1 MDVPAALAAPAA
13 CEARVFHYA
22 GWREAPG
29 QKWSFAASSAGGSSI
44 TVFGAQHSRDPAEPQ
59 FHEIAAAFDKARP
72 TAVFF
77 EGPDRGTATTTEQA
91 IRTQGESGYL
101 RFLAA
106 RAGLKART
114 LEPGPADLMASMNGK
129 FDADAIMLFF
139 TLREAARLRDR
150 EHRNGAALEAAVA
163 TLLGKAAP
171 LAAKAGLK
179 TSIADLPSLEAAAR
193 KHWPAMDWR
202 ALPSDWFTPGKGPA
216 DAKFLPAIN
225 TAVSEARDLHMVRL
239 FTAAAL
245 QGGRVFVVV
254 GRNHVP
260 MIAPALECAMQER
273 DGSAINLRRS
283 GK

>member
-1 MDVPAALAAPAA
+1 
-13 CEARVFHYA
+13 
-22 GWREAPG
+22 
-29 QKWSFAASSAGGSSI
+29 
-44 TVFGAQHSRDPAEPQ
+44 
-59 FHEIAAAFDKARP
+59 
-72 TAVFF
+72 
-77 EGPDRGTATTTEQA
+77 
-91 IRTQGESGYL
+91 
-101 RFLAA
+101 
-106 RAGLKART
+106 
-114 LEPGPADLMASMNGK
+114 MASLNGK

-139 TLREAARLRDR
+139 TLREAAAPSGPRASQRCP
-150 EHRNGAALEAAVA
+150 ALEAAVA

-193 KHWPAMDWR
+193 STGRPWTGAPYPQTGSRPERDR
-202 ALPSDWFTPGKGPA
+202 PRRQ
-216 DAKFLPAIN
+216 FLPAIN

-273 DGSAINLRRS
+273 DGSVINLRRS
-283 GK
+283 GNKVPKPRQCRVDFGTAIKDVRPIFPGRAS

>member
-13 CEARVFHYA
+13 CEARIVQYA
-22 GWREAPG
+22 GWREGPG
-29 QKWSFAASSAGGSSI
+29 QTWTFTATSADGSAIS
-44 TVFGAQHSRDPAEPQ
+44 VFGAEHSRDPAQPQ
-59 FHEIAAAFDKARP
+59 FREIASAFAAARP
-72 TAVFF
+72 TAAFY
-77 EGPDRGTATTTEQA
+77 EGPDRGLAGNLDEA

-106 RAGLKART
+106 QSGLKARS
-114 LEPGPADLMASMNGK
+114 LEPGPAELMTSLNSK
-129 FDADAIMLFF
+129 FDADSIMLFF

-150 EHRNGAALEAAVA
+150 EHLSGAALDAAVT

-179 TSIADLPSLEAAAR
+179 SSITDIASLAAAAR
-193 KHWPAMDWR
+193 KHWPETDWR
-202 ALPSDWFTPGKGPA
+202 TFPSAWFTPGQGPA

-225 TAVSEARDLHMVRL
+225 TAVSEARNLHMTRL
-239 FTAAAL
+239 FTAAAQ

-260 MIAPALECAMQER
+260 MIAPALQCAM
-273 DGSAINLRRS
+273 RR
-283 GK
+283 

>member
-13 CEARVFHYA
+13 CEARIVQYA

-29 QKWSFAASSAGGSSI
+29 QKWSFAAANADGSSV
-44 TVFGAQHSRDPAEPQ
+44 TVFGAQHSRDPAEAQ
-59 FHEIAAAFDKARP
+59 FQEIATAFDKARP
-72 TAVFF
+72 TAVFY
-77 EGPDRGTATTTEQA
+77 EGPDRGVATSAEEA

-114 LEPGPADLMASMNGK
+114 LEPGPADLMASLNGK

-150 EHRNGAALEAAVA
+150 EGLNGAALDAAMA

-193 KHWPAMDWR
+193 KHWPAFDWR
-202 ALPSDWFTPGKGPA
+202 ALPSDWFAPGKGPA
-216 DAKFLPAIN
+216 EAKFLPAIN
-225 TAVSEARDLHMVRL
+225 TAVSEARNLHMVRL
-239 FTAAAL
+239 FTAAAR

-273 DGSAINLRRS
+273 DAPALNVRRS
-283 GK
+283 GE